1 MQIGLF
7 TPVLSSLS
15 LDALF
20 AEIKNYP
27 EITALEIGCGGWPGQ
42 DHIEVDRL
50 LNDSGAAKEYRK
62 RFVDANLAI
71 SALSCHN
78 NPVHPDKDIAN
89 RDRATIERTIRI
101 AERLEVP
108 VVITFSGCP
117 GGAPGDTSP
126 NWITAAWPPEYQ
138 QALDWQWEQ
147 QLIPYWKST
156 ERLAANTGIRIALEA
171 HPGFCVYNPETL
183 LRLRAATGPALG
195 INLDPSHMWWQGID
209 IPTAIQNLGEA
220 IFHFHAKDVF
230 LNHRRIEENGV
241 LDTKS
246 YTRMAERSWLF
257 RSVGWGHSEIQWK
270 AIASA
275 LRLANYDYVMSIE
288 HEDALASTG
297 EGLRAAVNMLS
308 RILLKEPPVEAW
320 WT

>member
-7 TPVLSSLS
+7 TPVFNTLS
-15 LDALF
+15 LDNLF
-20 AEIKNYP
+20 IELKKYP
-27 EITALEIGCGGWPGQ
+27 EITAIEIGCGGWPG
-42 DHIEVDRL
+42 DSHIDVERL
-50 LNDSGAAKEYRK
+50 LNDGTAAYDYRQ
-62 RFVDANLAI
+62 RFSNANLTI
-71 SALSCHN
+71 SALSCHG
-78 NPVHPDKDIAN
+78 NPVHPQKAIAD
-89 RDRATIERTIRI
+89 RDNAILERTIRL
-101 AERLEVP
+101 AERLQVP
-108 VVITFSGCP
+108 VVISFSGCP
-117 GGAPGDTSP
+117 GGSPDDATP

-138 QALDWQWEQ
+138 QALEWQWDHR
-147 QLIPYWKST
+147 LIPYWKKT
-156 ERLAANTGIRIALEA
+156 EQRAADAGIKIALEA

-183 LRLRAATGPALG
+183 LRLRAATGKALG

-230 LNHRRIEENGV
+230 LNQRRIEENGV
-241 LDTKS
+241 LDTKNYS
-246 YTRMAERSWLF
+246 RMTERSWIF

-297 EGLRAAVNMLS
+297 EGLRSAVNMLS

>member
-7 TPVLSSLS
+7 TPIFSSLT
-15 LDALF
+15 LDQLF
-20 AEIKNYP
+20 LELKKYP
-27 EITALEIGCGGWPGQ
+27 EVTAIEIGCGGWPG
-42 DHIEVDRL
+42 DSHINVKKFLADKV
-50 LNDSGAAKEYRK
+50 AAKDYRQ
-62 RFVDANLAI
+62 RFVDANLTI

-78 NPVHPDKDIAN
+78 NPVHPDPQIAA
-89 RDRATIERTIRI
+89 RDRATIEDTIRL

-117 GGAPGDTSP
+117 GGALGDSTP

-138 QALDWQWEQ
+138 QMLDWQWEH
-147 QLIPYWKST
+147 QLIPYWQTT
-156 ERLAANTGIRIALEA
+156 ELTASNAGVKIALEA

-183 LRLRAATGPALG
+183 LRLRDATGKSLG

-209 IPTAIQNLGEA
+209 IPTAIADLGDA

-230 LNHRRIEENGV
+230 LNVNQTRRNGV
-241 LDTKS
+241 VDTKNYS
-246 YTRMAERSWLF
+246 RMNERSWLF
-257 RSVGWGHSEIQWK
+257 RSVGWGHAELEWK

-288 HEDALASTG
+288 HEDALASTS
-297 EGLRAAVNMLS
+297 EGLHSAVSMLS
-308 RILLKEPPVEAW
+308 RVLLREPPVDAF